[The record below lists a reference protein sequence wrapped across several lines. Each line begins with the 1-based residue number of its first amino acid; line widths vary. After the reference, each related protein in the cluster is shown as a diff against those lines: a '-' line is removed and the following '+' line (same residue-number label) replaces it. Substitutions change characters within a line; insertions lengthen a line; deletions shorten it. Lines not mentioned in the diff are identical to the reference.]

1 MKKSILLMLPFALG
15 LAACSGGSPLDKGNI
30 ITPKFMERNFRTNAP
45 EVTEVKYDFES
56 IVEVGSY
63 SIEGYFDSSET
74 YDWVIFSDEA
84 GDMAVFSQ
92 SQGKFITPF
101 VTLEEAYIDSVD
113 VGSGVDVPFAELGVF
128 DDETEETWT
137 WTVYDELGNQPF
149 TALSL
154 EAGDYVYVNGR
165 ALEAYERKDNEWFV
179 AFMTGYTFEGQY
191 AVYNLDGTIS
201 RKGAYSEW
209 IEQEGSAASLGYTQ
223 RMTEYGHPELAEVMS
238 YSPFGVRLSFYNL
251 EESKFV
257 SSFEVPTAAYGYVA
271 GDFFVFQELNL
282 VEERATE
289 YDVYYAGDKYNV
301 TTGKI
306 NYTNGNKE
314 TLDTNVLFALATDA
328 PMEVR
333 DEKGIFK
340 YAYMGDVRVI
350 RDDKTLENTQFGF
363 ILDEN
368 VNIAADVTGIYFQ
381 DLERL
386 DNDHYFD
393 AYTYIMYD
401 GKLNEIAYLPNV
413 VDIYDGALRFE
424 NVEGYYGLYSFD
436 GKVILPAKYSA
447 LFEVAEHMFYAEDVE
462 GIHFFKLENGALSE
476 AAKYAGDE
484 YFFYNY
490 YGDPFYIGAILVH
503 YVDGTPEPFYVDLRT
518 GAEFEPFEPAADD
531 TFLGNLGYVYA
542 LAGSV
547 QLMSLAV
554 QRADGSIYLVQY
566 TERVT
571 YAYPT
576 FAE

>member
-1 MKKSILLMLPFALG
+1 MLPFALG

-30 ITPKFMERNFRTNAP
+30 ITPKFMERNFRPNVP

-56 IVEVGSY
+56 KVEVGSY
-63 SIEGYFDSSET
+63 NIEGYFDSTET
-74 YDWVIFSDEA
+74 KDWVIFSDEA
-84 GDMAVFSQ
+84 GDLAVFSQ

-101 VTLEEAYIDSVD
+101 VTLEEGYIDSVD
-113 VGSGVDVPFAELGVF
+113 VGSYVDVPFAELGVY

-149 TALSL
+149 TAVSL
-154 EAGDYVYVNGR
+154 EAGEYVYITGR

-179 AFMTGYTFEGQY
+179 AFMSGYVFEGQY

-209 IEQEGSAASLGYTQ
+209 IEQEGSAASLGYTET
-223 RMTEYGHPELAEVMS
+223 MAEYGQPELAKVS
-238 YSPFGVRLSFYNL
+238 SSTVDGTRWSFYNL

-257 SSFEVPTAAYGYVA
+257 SSFEIPKDARYYVA
-271 GDFFVFQELNL
+271 GDFFVFQELNE

-289 YDVYYAGDKYNV
+289 YDVYFGGDKFNV

-306 NYTNGNKE
+306 NYTNGSKE
-314 TLDTNVLFALATDA
+314 TIDTKVLFAECVDN
-328 PMEVR
+328 PSEIY
-333 DEKGIFK
+333 DEKGVVK
-340 YAYMGDVRVI
+340 YGYAEDIRVI
-350 RDDKTLENTQFGF
+350 RDDKTLENSKFGF
-363 ILDEN
+363 MLDEN
-368 VNIAADVTGIYFQ
+368 VNIAADVTGIYFEY
-381 DLERL
+381 LERL

-393 AYTYIMYD
+393 TFSDIMYD

-413 VDIYDGALRFE
+413 DDVYEGGALRFV
-424 NVEGYYGLYSFD
+424 NNEGYYGLYSFD
-436 GKVILPAKYSA
+436 GKVILPAKYSS
-447 LFEVAEHMFYAEDVE
+447 LFEVAENMLYAEDVE
-462 GIHFFKLENGALSE
+462 AIHFFKLENGALSE
-476 AAKYAGDE
+476 AVKYAADE

-490 YGDPFYIGAILVH
+490 YGDPFYIGAIFGH

-531 TFLGNLGYVYA
+531 TYLGNLGYVYA

-566 TERVT
+566 AERVT
-571 YAYPT
+571 YAFPT